1 MKNFGQ
7 IYVNSLNYCV
17 LHKDFI
23 PVLISQTS
31 LKRTKQ
37 NIKTEYS
44 FTIKYVLYDL
54 RFVDCNL
61 CIAGINQ

>member
-7 IYVNSLNYCV
+7 IYVNSLNYYF

-54 RFVDCNL
+54 LFVDCNL